1 MVTGDL
7 RGTVVLLSTPPVVWN
22 GAGMAR
28 RARFRDV
35 LAVGEFRALWVA
47 ELLSV
52 IGDQLAR
59 VALAVLVY
67 QRTASAGLTALT
79 YALTFVPALLGSTLL
94 GGLADR
100 YPRRDLMVGAYLARG
115 LLAGAMVLP
124 FLPIPAL
131 LALVFLLTFAG
142 GPFKAAQLAL
152 LPTVLPGEKYVTG
165 LSLRMVTG
173 QSAQLAGFLGGG
185 LLLTVLD
192 PRLALGL
199 NAATFLFAAIIV
211 ALGVQH
217 RPGARAGAGVDGNT
231 TGTARLLWRDRRLR
245 GLVALSWLVGLFIVP
260 EGLAA
265 PYAASLAAA
274 AVAVGLLMAA
284 DPAGSIVGAWL
295 ISRIPERS
303 RSALMTPLAIAAGV
317 PLALCLTRPGL
328 AVSVVLW
335 AISGA
340 CSTACLIVAQ
350 ASFNQRVPD
359 HHRGAANGLAGAGL
373 WSSQGLAIL
382 GGGLLA
388 DATSPVLAIA
398 STGAAGTILTV
409 FVGVSWLRTRSSGD
423 VVSGRS
429 GDGHPDSSGTKLDLT
444 SRGSWSAPP
453 PAEHAA
459 KHGSGGADQVII
471 APARNGRRA

>member
-1 MVTGDL
+1 
-7 RGTVVLLSTPPVVWN
+7 
-22 GAGMAR
+22 MAR
-28 RARFRDV
+28 RSRFRDV
-35 LAVGEFRALWVA
+35 LAIGEFRALWAA

-79 YALTFVPALLGSTLL
+79 YALTLLPALLGSTLL
-94 GGLADR
+94 AGLADR
-100 YPRRDLMVGAYLARG
+100 YPRRELMVGVDLVRALV
-115 LLAGAMVLP
+115 AGAMVLP
-124 FLPIPAL
+124 FLPLPAL
-131 LALVFLLTFAG
+131 LALVFVLTFAG

-152 LPTVLPGEKYVTG
+152 LPNVLPGEKYVTG
-165 LSLRMVTG
+165 LSLRTVTS

-185 LLLTVLD
+185 LLLTVLE

-199 NAATFLFAAIIV
+199 NAATFVLASIIV
-211 ALGVQH
+211 ALGVRH
-217 RPGARAGAGVDGNT
+217 RPAARAGAGVDGNT
-231 TGTARLLWRDRRLR
+231 AGTARLLWRDRRLR

-274 AVAVGLLMAA
+274 TATVGLLMAA

-317 PLALCLTRPGL
+317 PLAVCLTKPGL
-328 AVSVVLW
+328 AASIALW

-340 CSTACLIVAQ
+340 CSTACLILAQ

-398 STGAAGTILTV
+398 STGAAGTILTAL
-409 FVGVSWLRTRSSGD
+409 VGVSWLRTRSGGH

-429 GDGHPDSSGTKLDLT
+429 GDGQPDGSGTEIAVT
-444 SRGSWSAPP
+444 SHGSWSAPP

-459 KHGSGGADQVII
+459 KHGAGGADQVII
-471 APARNGRRA
+471 APAQNGSRT